1 MRALTR
7 PFRRFCL
14 IFVATLLR
22 ISLVFMFLVLV
33 WDAGTRV
40 VAHIAPSWVWF
51 TFTEV
56 RILPGGKV
64 AIAYRQSRF
73 GDLPISVI
81 SELLGPDGSQPCA
94 NSGSRIIEKDT
105 ISAVFPISRTL
116 PSCDFASLPNGDYR
130 LQITA
135 IYPAIGAFDKAVTVI
150 SSNAIIVADGAIV
163 GATSVPS
170 VLP

>member
-1 MRALTR
+1 MRAFFR

-14 IFVATLLR
+14 FLSAAIIR
-22 ISLVFMFLVLV
+22 IALVFMVLVLV

-40 VAHIAPSWVWF
+40 VVHVAPSWFWF

-56 RILPGGKV
+56 RILPNGKF

-94 NSGSRIIEKDT
+94 SSGSRIIEKDT
-105 ISAVFPISRTL
+105 VSAVFPIARTL
-116 PSCDFASLPNGDYR
+116 PSCEFADLPDGNYH

-150 SSNAIIVADGAIV
+150 STNAIVVRSGAIV
-163 GATSVPS
+163 GATE
-170 VLP
+170 LKT